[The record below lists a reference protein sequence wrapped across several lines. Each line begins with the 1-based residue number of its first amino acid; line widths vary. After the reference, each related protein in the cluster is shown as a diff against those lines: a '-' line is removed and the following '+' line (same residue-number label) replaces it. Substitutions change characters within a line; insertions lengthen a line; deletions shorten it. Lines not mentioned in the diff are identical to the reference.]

1 MRIII
6 GFIKLVISYDISH
19 YVISV
24 KKFIL
29 KSFIYGDKS

>member
-1 MRIII
+1 MDL
-6 GFIKLVISYDISH
+6 IKLIINHDISD